1 LTLLPADEAKSLR
14 GLLFDLDDTVLSHGL
29 LRRDAYDAVW
39 KLHDAGLL
47 LVAVTGRPA
56 GWGAVLT
63 RQWPIAGCVTENGA
77 IHFVRHGAAV
87 DRTEACGEVERRARR
102 ARLGRLVERVRER
115 VPEARLTDDV
125 DARISDVTWDI
136 GERMHLPE
144 ARVRCVVEEI
154 ERAGA
159 RHSQSSVHLH
169 ATFDS
174 DDKASGVVRF
184 CAREFGLDPGAVLV
198 RFAFVG
204 DSGNDASCFAAFR
217 TTFGV
222 ANVRP
227 HLARLSVPPRYVA
240 NREGGE
246 GFAEIASSIV
256 GLTRGRC
263 ASSHAAMPSNAEL
276 VALARQR
283 LYPNYRPA
291 PIAFVR
297 GRGCELFDADGRR
310 WLDLCAGVA
319 VCAVGHAHPDLVQAI
334 ADQASKLLH
343 VSNYFYNGPNALLAD
358 ELCRRAGFDR
368 AFFCNSGA
376 EANEAMLKLARHH
389 FFGRGQKERVR
400 VVAFQDA
407 FHGRTLGALSLTG
420 TEKYRQGF
428 GPLGPVTHVPYGDAQ
443 AVEQAMGPD
452 VCAILAEPLQGEGGV
467 VPAPPGFLAKLR
479 TIADMHGALLLFDEV
494 QTGVG
499 RLGRF
504 LGHDESGAKPD
515 AVSLAKGLGGG
526 FPIGAMLTR
535 EGLSGALP
543 PGMHGS
549 TFGGNALACVA
560 ALAVLRIIDRERLIE
575 GARAKGEMLGA
586 LLHRL
591 VADLPRACI
600 GARGEGLLRGL
611 VLHPEF
617 VARDVLP
624 RIQDAGVLLTAA
636 GDHVL
641 RFSPP
646 LVVTEGELEQGVRAV
661 RGVLEALQS
670 GAPAQHARA

>member
-1 LTLLPADEAKSLR
+1 
-14 GLLFDLDDTVLSHGL
+14 
-29 LRRDAYDAVW
+29 
-39 KLHDAGLL
+39 
-47 LVAVTGRPA
+47 
-56 GWGAVLT
+56 
-63 RQWPIAGCVTENGA
+63 VTENGA
-77 IHFVRHGAAV
+77 IHFVRRGAAIV
-87 DRTEACGEVERRARR
+87 RTETCDDVERRARR
-102 ARLGRLVERVRER
+102 ARLAKLVERVRDV
-115 VPEARLTDDV
+115 VPEATLTDDV

-136 GERMHLPE
+136 GERMNLPE
-144 ARVRCVVEEI
+144 ARVHRIVEEI

-174 DDKASGVVRF
+174 DDKASGAVRF
-184 CAREFGLDPGAVLV
+184 CAGEFGFDPGAVLV
-198 RFAFVG
+198 RFAFAG
-204 DSGNDASCFAAFR
+204 DSGNDAGCFAAFR

-240 NREGGE
+240 TREGGE
-246 GFAEIASSIV
+246 GFAEIASAIV
-256 GLTRGRC
+256 GPTHGRC
-263 ASSHAAMPSNAEL
+263 ASSVAAMPSNAEL

-310 WLDLCAGVA
+310 WLDFCAGVA
-319 VCAVGHAHPDLVQAI
+319 VCAVGHAHPDLAQAI

-358 ELCRRAGFDR
+358 ELCRRTGFDR

-389 FFGRGQKERVR
+389 FFGRGQRERIR
-400 VVAFQDA
+400 VVAFEDA

-420 TEKYRQGF
+420 TEKYREGF
-428 GPLGPVTHVPYGDAQ
+428 GPLGPVTHVPFGDAS
-443 AVEQAMGPD
+443 AVERAMGPD

-467 VPAPPGFLAKLR
+467 VSAPPGFLAKLR
-479 TIADMHGALLLFDEV
+479 AIADEHGALFLLDEV
-494 QTGVG
+494 QTGMG

-504 LGHDESGAKPD
+504 LGHQGSHAKPD
-515 AVSLAKGLGGG
+515 AIALAKGLGGG
-526 FPIGAMLTR
+526 FPIGAMLAR
-535 EGLSGALP
+535 EGLAGALP
-543 PGMHGS
+543 PGTHGS
-549 TFGGNALACVA
+549 TFGGNALGSAA

-575 GARAKGEMLGA
+575 GARAKGETLGA
-586 LLHRL
+586 LLQRL
-591 VADLPRACI
+591 VSDLPAACV
-600 GARGEGLLRGL
+600 GARGEGLLQGL
-611 VLHPEF
+611 LLRPAF
-617 VARDVLP
+617 VARDLLP

-646 LVVTEGELEQGVRAV
+646 LVVTEAELEQGVGAV
-661 RGVLEALQS
+661 RRVLETLSS
-670 GAPAQHARA
+670 GAPAEGARA